1 MTFDEFVDV
10 FEKVPQ
16 TTRDEL
22 MKAFRKI
29 DINGDG
35 FITNKELL
43 KVMTTVSRYSFNLLE
58 KNKIK

>member
-22 MKAFRKI
+22 LKAFRKI

-43 KVMTTVSRYSFNLLE
+43 KVMTTVSVAHF
-58 KNKIK
+58 

>member
-22 MKAFRKI
+22 LKAFRKI

-43 KVMTTVSRYSFNLLE
+43 KVMTTVSIYSIASFN
-58 KNKIK
+58 NV

>member
-58 KNKIK
+58 KK